1 MTESVV
7 ISFFSGFQH
16 REKLLL
22 NVLVRQG
29 EKVHFFFSTLDASAF
44 VLTCQLKGL
53 NSCTQVSSILLHQG
67 ARLKSFFS
75 FGFNLSQ
82 ILRDYFF
89 FLCV

>member
-29 EKVHFFFSTLDASAF
+29 EKVHFFFQHWTRLLSSSPAS
-44 VLTCQLKGL
+44 LK
-53 NSCTQVSSILLHQG
+53 V
-67 ARLKSFFS
+67 
-75 FGFNLSQ
+75 
-82 ILRDYFF
+82 
-89 FLCV
+89 